1 MGSKK
6 SKCQERENFEFRYCR
21 NSKIRTGENRNS
33 LFSPAL
39 ERNWARSTSSS
50 SLSCARHAA
59 AEKRRK
65 AQKIKIGSADD
76 HRDRWM
82 HTLTDQWIES
92 SLCRRP
98 TTALR
103 RTEIRANKRNS
114 GKWSIPFSKGGGLGK
129 RIIDS
134 SKLWWITVLLV
145 AAMSALCSYEPFRLV
160 FCQTKLE
167 KIAFCSTN
175 KYIVYVTT
183 NKNSNNYS
191 SCTLNIQLKYSVN
204 VTPCT
209 CRIVLA

>member
-114 GKWSIPFSKGGGLGK
+114 GKWSIPFSKGGGIGK
-129 RIIDS
+129 
-134 SKLWWITVLLV
+134 KNN
-145 AAMSALCSYEPFRLV
+145 RLV
-160 FCQTKLE
+160 QTLMNYRSFGGRNVRSLFVRTISTCFLSN
-167 KIAFCSTN
+167 KIG
-175 KYIVYVTT
+175 
-183 NKNSNNYS
+183 KNCFLFYE
-191 SCTLNIQLKYSVN
+191 
-204 VTPCT
+204 
-209 CRIVLA
+209 